1 MAFYTVLI
9 PPPGGSERDDIER
22 ARLLP
27 ERFSWLAFFFTG
39 VWLLAKRLWLA
50 ALLFVL
56 VWGALL
62 YAQSEL
68 GLRGGAALLAQL
80 AIGLFLGLEG
90 QNLIA
95 RKLQRKGW
103 RLADVVEAPDLA
115 SAERRY
121 FERVLAGA
129 PAVAPREAAAPGIA
143 SPRFQ
148 TSGALPVI
156 GLFPEAK
163 GR

>member
-9 PPPGGSERDDIER
+9 PPPGAGGEREEIEQ

-27 ERFSWLAFFFTG
+27 ESFTWSAFVFTG
-39 VWLLAKRLWLA
+39 LWLLAKRLWLA
-50 ALLFVL
+50 TIVFAL
-56 VWGALL
+56 VWGALY
-62 YAQSEL
+62 YARTQL
-68 GLRGGAALLAQL
+68 GLTAGAALLAQF
-80 AIGLFLGLEG
+80 AIGLFLGFEG

-95 RKLQRKGW
+95 RKLQRQGW

-121 FERVLAGA
+121 FERALMARPA
-129 PAVAPREAAAPGIA
+129 PLPLDPAPTLRQ
-143 SPRFQ
+143 S
-148 TSGALPVI
+148 SGPLPVI
-156 GLFPEAK
+156 GLFPEPR